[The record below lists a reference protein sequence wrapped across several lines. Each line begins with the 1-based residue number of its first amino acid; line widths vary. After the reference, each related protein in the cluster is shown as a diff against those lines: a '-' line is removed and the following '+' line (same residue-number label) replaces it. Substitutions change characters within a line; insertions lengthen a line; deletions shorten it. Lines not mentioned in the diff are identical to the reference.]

1 MSQDFTENKRYL
13 KDFLFASGCLFL
25 LSVVCTVAYISGQN
39 DIRKEAIV
47 LGHAAETEKG
57 FQWQSLRYLQLVKG
71 E

>member
-13 KDFLFASGCLFL
+13 KDFATASGCLLL
-25 LSVVCTVAYISGQN
+25 LSVVCTVAYIAGQK
-39 DIRKEAIV
+39 DIRKEAIA

-57 FQWQSLRYLQLVKG
+57 FQWQSLRYLNLVKG